1 MHYYFS
7 SKRHDN
13 YIKHIKIRHEIRF
26 KLSVTTRGMGIF
38 WTVTLGNSENVLSIG
53 KWVYRL
59 DSSTNIDCIL
69 VMFIY

>member
-1 MHYYFS
+1 MNYYFS

-26 KLSVTTRGMGIF
+26 KLSVTTRCLWIF